1 MKSHSDGLNDTAI
14 AVEAKCSVI
23 TKSKKKI
30 HLQTKKK
37 KSLHHNAASSS
48 LYAKGVKIHQFKAK
62 GSERKPYP
70 LRLGNISKDFT
81 VDNMKKQKKKKW
93 KDLRFFS
100 WLRDWLRGWYLMKNT
115 KLYKCLDSLSKLLL
129 FWCWCC
135 SALVDH
141 WL

>member
-1 MKSHSDGLNDTAI
+1 MVKSHSDGLNDTAI

-37 KSLHHNAASSS
+37 KSLHHNAAYSS

-81 VDNMKKQKKKKW
+81 VDNMKKIGFNEKVYN
-93 KDLRFFS
+93 FS
-100 WLRDWLRGWYLMKNT
+100 INYETIDTSDILGIYKCLIKTQYC
-115 KLYKCLDSLSKLLL
+115 KCLDSLSKRILL
-129 FWCWCC
+129 WYWRC
-135 SALVDH
+135 
-141 WL
+141 

>member
-37 KSLHHNAASSS
+37 KSLHHNAAYSS

-81 VDNMKKQKKKKW
+81 VDNMKKKKIKKKW

-100 WLRDWLRGWYLMKNT
+100 WLRGWYLMKNT

>member
-37 KSLHHNAASSS
+37 KSLHHNAAYSS

-70 LRLGNISKDFT
+70 LRLGDISKDFT
-81 VDNMKKQKKKKW
+81 VDNMKKKKKK
-93 KDLRFFS
+93 KMERSTIFQ
-100 WLRDWLRGWYLMKNT
+100 
-115 KLYKCLDSLSKLLL
+115 
-129 FWCWCC
+129 
-135 SALVDH
+135 LVTRLVTRLVFDEKH
-141 WL
+141 KIV

>member
-1 MKSHSDGLNDTAI
+1 MVKSHSDGLNDTAI

-37 KSLHHNAASSS
+37 KSLHHNAAYSS

-81 VDNMKKQKKKKW
+81 VDNMKKKKKKKW
-93 KDLRFFS
+93 KDLRFLS
-100 WLRDWLRGWYLMKNT
+100 WLRGLYFIKKT
-115 KLYKCLDSLSKLLL
+115 KFYKCLDSLSKLLL

>member
-1 MKSHSDGLNDTAI
+1 MVKSHSDGLNDTAI

-37 KSLHHNAASSS
+37 KSLHHNAAYSS

-70 LRLGNISKDFT
+70 LRLGKISKDFKI
-81 VDNMKKQKKKKW
+81 DKKKK
-93 KDLRFFS
+93 KKKKMERSTIFQ
-100 WLRDWLRGWYLMKNT
+100 
-115 KLYKCLDSLSKLLL
+115 
-129 FWCWCC
+129 
-135 SALVDH
+135 LVTRLVTRLVFDEKH
-141 WL
+141 KIV

>member
-14 AVEAKCSVI
+14 AVAAKCSVI

-37 KSLHHNAASSS
+37 KSLHHNAAYSS

-70 LRLGNISKDFT
+70 LRLGNILKYFT
-81 VDNMKKQKKKKW
+81 VDNMKKKKKK
-93 KDLRFFS
+93 KMERSTIFQ
-100 WLRDWLRGWYLMKNT
+100 
-115 KLYKCLDSLSKLLL
+115 
-129 FWCWCC
+129 
-135 SALVDH
+135 LVTRLVTRLVFDEKH
-141 WL
+141 KIV

>member
-1 MKSHSDGLNDTAI
+1 MKSHSDGLDDTAI
-14 AVEAKCSVI
+14 AAEAKCSVI

-37 KSLHHNAASSS
+37 KSLHHNVANSF

-81 VDNMKKQKKKKW
+81 FDNMKKKTRLNGKIY
-93 KDLRFFS
+93 DF
-100 WLRDWLRGWYLMKNT
+100 
-115 KLYKCLDSLSKLLL
+115 
-129 FWCWCC
+129 
-135 SALVDH
+135 LVGYEIGYEVGI
-141 WL
+141 